1 MNPIASYMLEVW
13 YILLELSPPLL
24 AGLLLA
30 GLLHAWLP
38 PGFIHRTLSNPG
50 FGSTL
55 KAVLVGVPL
64 PLCSCGVLPTALGLK
79 REGASNGATTGF
91 LISTPSTG
99 VDSILVSAAFLG
111 WPFAI
116 FKVFAAFVTGLVGGV
131 IADKVTP
138 DQQVLTVPPTSAGT
152 VQKVRGLREIISYAV
167 IELYGAIDRWIAV
180 GILVAAAIAVVMP
193 NNFFQDI
200 EWAQGLGG
208 MLLMLAVA
216 IPLYVCT
223 TGSVPIAAAFIA
235 AGMPLG
241 TALVFL
247 MAGPATNIA
256 TIGAL
261 YRALGVRLLS
271 VYLLTVILMSIG
283 FGMGFG
289 FILEDSGSRVMHQ
302 HGSDW
307 LGMVSAVVVI
317 LLSVF
322 LTVRRQLERRSKN
335 SLKQFKEFDMGLTLK
350 VEGMSCQHC
359 VAAVKRSL
367 EDVEGVESAA
377 PDLDSGEVVIAGDHL
392 DEEKLAA
399 AVREAG
405 YTVK

>member
-1 MNPIASYMLEVW
+1 MIMSYLLEVW
-13 YILLELSPPLL
+13 RILLELSPPLL
-24 AGLLLA
+24 AGLFLA
-30 GLLHAWLP
+30 GLLHVFLP
-38 PGFIHRTLSNPG
+38 AGFIHRVLSKPG
-50 FGSTL
+50 FHSTL
-55 KAVLVGVPL
+55 KAVLVGVPM
-64 PLCSCGVLPTALGLK
+64 PLCSCGVVPTALGLK
-79 REGASNGATTGF
+79 REGASNGAVTGF

-116 FKVFAAFVTGLVGGV
+116 FKVFAAFITGIIGGV
-131 IADKVTP
+131 LAD
-138 DQQVLTVPPTSAGT
+138 T
-152 VQKVRGLREIISYAV
+152 VQPEPQRPANPVVEEGENASPVNLREVLRYAIV
-167 IELYGAIDRWIAV
+167 ELYGAIDQWIIV
-180 GILVAAAIAVVMP
+180 GVLVAAAITALLP
-193 NNFFQDI
+193 ADFFQDI
-200 EWAQGLGG
+200 AWAQGLAG

-261 YRALGVRLLS
+261 YRTLGARLLGV
-271 VYLLTVILMSIG
+271 YLGTVIIMSIV

-289 FILEDSGSRVMHQ
+289 FILSDAAVQPVHE
-302 HGSDW
+302 HGTDW
-307 LGMVSAVVVI
+307 LGIVSAIGV
-317 LLSVF
+317 LALSGYLNIKRYREKRNNPF
-322 LTVRRQLERRSKN
+322 RQY
-335 SLKQFKEFDMGLTLK
+335 KEFDMGLTLK

-359 VAAVKRSL
+359 VATVKKSL
-367 EDVEGVESAA
+367 EDIDGVDSAL
-377 PDLDSGEVVIAGDHL
+377 PDLDSGDVIVTGDNL

-399 AVREAG
+399 AVRQAG
-405 YTVK
+405 YGVKES